1 MHSAHTWVI
10 PACLHI
16 SGKAMNVVTFP
27 LLIHSHSHPHAQD
40 STLRLWQYQTGMLL
54 HTISFDDVIDEPR
67 ENTAVPEKLI
77 GRRIAVSPDSTLL
90 AVLID
95 GCVFFSFD
103 ID

>member
-10 PACLHI
+10 PACFHI
-16 SGKAMNVVTFP
+16 GGKATRVLNFS
-27 LLIHSHSHPHAQD
+27 LLVDSHLHPHAQD
-40 STLRLWQYQTGMLL
+40 STLRLWQYQTGTLL
-54 HTISFDDVIDEPR
+54 HTISFDDAIDEPR

-77 GRRIAVSPDSTLL
+77 GRRIAVSPDGIQL

-95 GCVFFSFD
+95 GCVYSAFY